1 MKAENVPK
9 QEEEKTKK
17 LIIINGTMGVGKTT
31 VCKEL
36 HQRLERAV
44 WLDGDWCWMMHPW
57 DFREENKVM
66 VIDNITYQLRNF
78 LKNSSFDYLI
88 FSWVI
93 HQESIFDLIL
103 DKLKGLEFE
112 LFRITLT
119 CSEGDLRSRMS
130 KDGRDDH
137 GIEESIR
144 RLQLYQRMN
153 TIKVDTSE
161 MMVLEV
167 VERIREIVT

>member
-1 MKAENVPK
+1 MK
-9 QEEEKTKK
+9 KK
-17 LIIINGTMGVGKTT
+17 LVIINGTMGVGKTT

-36 HQRLERAV
+36 YQRLEKAI

-57 DFREENKVM
+57 DFRDENKAM

-78 LKNSSFDYLI
+78 LKNNSFDYII

-103 DKLKGLEFE
+103 NRLQGLEFE
-112 LFRITLT
+112 TYKITIT
-119 CSEGDLRSRMS
+119 CSEEALRSRMLN
-130 KDGRDDH
+130 DGRDDH

-144 RLQLYQRMN
+144 RFSLYQAMN
-153 TIKVDTSE
+153 TIKVDTTAMTVSE
-161 MMVLEV
+161 A
-167 VERIREIVT
+167 VERIRKIII

>member
-1 MKAENVPK
+1 MK
-9 QEEEKTKK
+9 KK
-17 LIIINGTMGVGKTT
+17 LVIVNGTMGVGKTT

-36 HQRLERAV
+36 HQRLEKAV

-57 DFREENKVM
+57 DFSEENKAM

-78 LKNSSFDYLI
+78 LKNTSFDYLI

-93 HQESIFDLIL
+93 HQETIFDLIL

-112 LFRITLT
+112 TYKITIT
-119 CSEGDLRSRMS
+119 CFEEVLRLRML

-137 GIEESIR
+137 GIEASIR
-144 RLQLYQRMN
+144 RLRLYQSMN
-153 TIKVDTSE
+153 TIKVDTTAMTVSE
-161 MMVLEV
+161 AA
-167 VERIREIVT
+167 ERIKTIII

>member
-1 MKAENVPK
+1 MK
-9 QEEEKTKK
+9 KK
-17 LIIINGTMGVGKTT
+17 LVIINGTMGVGKTT

-36 HQRLERAV
+36 YQKLEKAV

-57 DFREENKVM
+57 DFREENKTM

-78 LKNSSFDYLI
+78 LKNNSFDYII

-103 DKLKGLEFE
+103 NRLQGLEFE
-112 LFRITLT
+112 TYKITIT
-119 CSEGDLRSRMS
+119 CSEGALRSRML
-130 KDGRDDH
+130 KDDRDDY

-144 RLQLYQRMN
+144 RLRLYQSMN
-153 TIKVDTSE
+153 TIKVDTTAMTVSE
-161 MMVLEV
+161 AT
-167 VERIREIVT
+167 ERIRKIII